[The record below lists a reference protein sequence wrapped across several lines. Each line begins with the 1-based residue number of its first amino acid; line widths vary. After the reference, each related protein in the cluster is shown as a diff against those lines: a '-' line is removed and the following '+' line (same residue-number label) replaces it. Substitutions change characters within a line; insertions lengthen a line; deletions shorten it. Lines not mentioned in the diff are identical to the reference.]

1 MAFLLN
7 LDFNTKKK
15 KKVLE
20 KIVKKVLRYFDK
32 KQIIAPLLSAQSSRL
47 CGIGQLYALC
57 VSG

>member
-32 KQIIAPLLSAQSSRL
+32 KQIIAPLLSTQMTL
-47 CGIGQLYALC
+47 LY
-57 VSG
+57 VGEWS